1 MWESFPID
9 TLIIRVRRQVDGAGA
24 SGAAIEVVDFRLA
37 RLVVIV
43 PDVDVVGIKF
53 GEERS
58 ALRTHSVLQAAS
70 LNPDASPR
78 GGLTRAPRL
87 GGSGSERLG
96 GHESLDTSPAQI
108 YATSN

>member
-1 MWESFPID
+1 MQS
-9 TLIIRVRRQVDGAGA
+9 L
-24 SGAAIEVVDFRLA
+24 
-37 RLVVIV
+37 LVSYLYR
-43 PDVDVVGIKF
+43 PL
-53 GEERS
+53 S
-58 ALRTHSVLQAAS
+58 L

-108 YATSN
+108 YATST